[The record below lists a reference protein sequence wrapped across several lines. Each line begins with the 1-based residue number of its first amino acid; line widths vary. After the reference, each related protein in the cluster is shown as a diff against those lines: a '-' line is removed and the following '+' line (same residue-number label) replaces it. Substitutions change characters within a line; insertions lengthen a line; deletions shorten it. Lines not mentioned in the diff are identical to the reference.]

1 MNHVRTKETDFQFAA
16 DSSGIKPETHL
27 PGIIGDEWADP
38 EEFLNDFCS
47 DNLEA
52 EIEVKKHS
60 KSPLF

>member
-38 EEFLNDFCS
+38 EELLDDFYS
-47 DNLEA
+47 DNVEA
-52 EIEVKKHS
+52 DIKARKN
-60 KSPLF
+60 F